1 MMLADFSPGIFF
13 LLLWGLISWLTS
25 KKKKKIDTDPR
36 AVIAKPKED
45 LFARLQKLQE
55 HLSKE
60 VEIFPSAPPPVEI
73 EEEYFAGDDEHGLDK
88 MEISAV
94 EPEDMHEDEGCVFEA
109 DFIVPTKEHKNWLKQ
124 NLSCKTELRKLM
136 VFQEVLGEP
145 RSLKPYTGDYFQS

>member
-25 KKKKKIDTDPR
+25 KKKKKIDTDSR
-36 AVIAKPKED
+36 EVIAKPKED

-60 VEIFPSAPPPVEI
+60 VEIFPSEPPPVEI
-73 EEEYFAGDDEHGLDK
+73 EVENFAEDNGNGFDEPKILEPKLEDVHEAERYAFETAVKVPAEG
-88 MEISAV
+88 SA
-94 EPEDMHEDEGCVFEA
+94 
-109 DFIVPTKEHKNWLKQ
+109 NWLKK
-124 NLSCKTELRKLM
+124 NLSCKSELRKLM
-136 VFQEVLGEP
+136 VFKEVLGEP